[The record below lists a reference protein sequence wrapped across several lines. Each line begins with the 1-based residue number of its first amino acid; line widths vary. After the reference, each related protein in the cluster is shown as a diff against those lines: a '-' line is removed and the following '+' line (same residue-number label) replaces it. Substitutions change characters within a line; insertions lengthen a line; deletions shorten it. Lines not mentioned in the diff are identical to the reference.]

1 MARDWNFRVNRSQD
15 KGGDMIDVHP
25 TSLIE
30 GAGVVLAALSGI
42 IEARRKRMDLVGV
55 YAVAFITAFGGGTL
69 RDLLLDRRPF
79 YWQGNP
85 GYTLLIFGLSVV
97 YLYGPARI
105 RRAASHPRLELP
117 EQVLDALSLG
127 LFTIVSTFFAL
138 EHGSTLFIASIF
150 GVIGSTFGGVIRDIV
165 CNEVPL
171 MFVPGGLYA
180 SAAFMGSWALIG
192 GLQLGL
198 DATTAAV
205 IGWVVGTGTRLLA
218 IRYNLGLPQI
228 RHTEET
234 PTAPRKL

>member
-1 MARDWNFRVNRSQD
+1 
-15 KGGDMIDVHP
+15 MIGVHP
-25 TSLIE
+25 ASLIE
-30 GAGVVLAALSGI
+30 GAGVVLAGLSGI

-85 GYTLLIFGLSVV
+85 TYSLVIFALSVV
-97 YLYGPARI
+97 YLYGPSRI

-127 LFTIVSTFFAL
+127 LFSVVSTFFAL
-138 EHGSTLFIASIF
+138 DHGSTLFIASIF

-180 SAAFMGSWALIG
+180 SAAFLGSWALIAG
-192 GLQLGL
+192 IEAGLTP
-198 DATTAAV
+198 TTAAL
-205 IGWVVGTGTRLLA
+205 IGWVVGTGVRLA
-218 IRYNLGLPQI
+218 SIRYNLGLPQI
-228 RHTEET
+228 RHTEEI
-234 PTAPRKL
+234 PAAPRKL